1 MGRER
6 EWKLLSKTTAKPATI
21 SPKKLNW
28 AQYQKEIC
36 VVDLW
41 PVRFSK
47 VPITFQSR
55 NLIEYSNQNLKA
67 RILGDKLVH
76 FVLLTD
82 SFIML
87 ICKTIETSILNV
99 NNNSSPG
106 PVYEQVIPGCGI
118 GATPFKY
125 SIYTLSWGILGRFTH
140 ANEGGEMKKGCFLI
154 NNRETENRVLA
165 CKQNVL
171 SRSLSIMGACM
182 YGS

>member
-6 EWKLLSKTTAKPATI
+6 EWKLLSNTTAKPATI

-106 PVYEQVIPGCGI
+106 PLIIGTFDKRPSGPVYEQVIPGCGI

-125 SIYTLSWGILGRFTH
+125 SI
-140 ANEGGEMKKGCFLI
+140 
-154 NNRETENRVLA
+154 
-165 CKQNVL
+165 
-171 SRSLSIMGACM
+171 
-182 YGS
+182 